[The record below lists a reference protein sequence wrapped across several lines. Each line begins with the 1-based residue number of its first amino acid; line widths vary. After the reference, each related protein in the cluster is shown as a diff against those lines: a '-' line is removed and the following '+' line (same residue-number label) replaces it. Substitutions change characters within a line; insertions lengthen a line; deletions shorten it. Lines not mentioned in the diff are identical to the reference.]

1 MKFNTIQIGKE
12 NHIASIALNRP
23 DVHNAFN
30 EEMMEELRQA
40 FVFFDQD
47 NTVRVLVLK
56 GHGPS
61 FCAGADLS
69 YMKSAS
75 QKTHEQNV
83 EESLK
88 MATLFQI
95 IQSLSKPVVALLQGA
110 VFGGGIGLA
119 SACDIVLADENTR
132 FAFSEV
138 KLGLAPSVIS
148 PFVIRKIG
156 IAQANRFFLTG
167 EVFKADVAKQ
177 IGLVH
182 DIYTAETADKLL
194 AYICENL
201 LKNSPQSM
209 AEIKDLIQMNTE
221 LSGEKLSHYTA
232 NHIASLRTSEEGQEG
247 LTAFFEKRKP
257 KYSL

>member
-1 MKFNTIQIGKE
+1 MNFKTIQIGKE
-12 NHIASIALNRP
+12 KQIASIALNRP

-30 EEMMEELRQA
+30 EEMMEELRQ
-40 FVFFDQD
+40 VFMLFDQD
-47 NTVRVLVLK
+47 NTVKVVVLK

-61 FCAGADLS
+61 FCAGADLA
-69 YMKSAS
+69 YMQSAA
-75 QKTHEQNV
+75 KKNHEQNV

-95 IQSLSKPVVALLQGA
+95 IQGLSKPVVALLQGA

-119 SACDIVLADENTR
+119 SVCDVVLADEHTR

-182 DIYTAETADKLL
+182 DIYNSDTVEKML
-194 AYICENL
+194 AYVCDNL
-201 LKNSPQSM
+201 LLNSPQSM
-209 AEIKDLIQMNTE
+209 AEIKDLIQMNIE
-221 LSGEKLSHYTA
+221 LSGEKLSLYTA
-232 NHIASLRTSEEGQEG
+232 EHIASLRTSEEGQEG